1 MNNQSASPNA
11 SMPLLV
17 AAGLIGVGL
26 IIGVISGLSHGSI
39 VGGLLALA
47 GLVPASYSAWLGIQ
61 KETQTTLLYSILLA
75 LAALGVGGLL
85 TVLWLIS
92 AIF

>member
-1 MNNQSASPNA
+1 MSNQSASPNA

-39 VGGLLALA
+39 LGGLIALA
-47 GLVPASYSAWLGIQ
+47 GLVPASYAAWLGIQ
-61 KETQTTLLYSILLA
+61 KETQTTLLYSILLVVG
-75 LAALGVGGLL
+75 ALGVGGLL
-85 TVLWLIS
+85 MILWLIS
-92 AIF
+92 AVF